1 MQLEMRNKSDAA
13 PSLPGEAQVP
23 AVQPAQWTLAT
34 KIAFRFGFVY
44 FALFNL
50 ELFLHLLPFPPFTQF
65 SWLWDFTRGKTV
77 VWVSKHVLH
86 LTHDFSTDYLN
97 SLVGS
102 KDTTYYHVQAL
113 CYLAIAAVATL
124 TWSLWD
130 RKRREYVWLHRW
142 FLLGLRITL
151 AAALIPYGAVKLFP
165 AQFPPPTL
173 SQFLDTYGNS
183 TPRQLLWISMG
194 VAPIYSFFGGLME
207 VIPGVL
213 LMVPPLVTLGALLST
228 AAMSNVLMLNFGYD
242 VEAKLF
248 VINLFLMGIV
258 ILLPDMARLADFF
271 VLNRGTPAVAEKP
284 LFRRKSLNRAAIV
297 LQIAFGVVLL
307 SYNVYRSHQVAS
319 QFAAAR
325 KTPLSGIWDVD
336 EFQIN
341 GEARP
346 PLATNAHRWQR
357 MIVNYNDQ
365 VVVQVMTGATS
376 FLFLRF
382 DTRIKSLVLTQ
393 SGNPDWIAELTY
405 DDSRPGLLVL
415 SGKMGGL
422 PVLIRFH
429 REDESKFPLN
439 DRSVHWISD
448 AVK

>member
-1 MQLEMRNKSDAA
+1 MQLEMRNKSGTG
-13 PSLPGEAQVP
+13 PSLPSEAQVP
-23 AVQPAQWTLAT
+23 AVQPAQWTLPT

-65 SWLWDFTRGKTV
+65 SWLWDLARGKTV

-86 LTHDFSTDYLN
+86 LTHDFATDYLN
-97 SLVGS
+97 SLSGS
-102 KDTTYYHVQAL
+102 KDTTYYYVQAL
-113 CYLAIAAVATL
+113 CYLIIAAVATL
-124 TWSLWD
+124 VWSLWD
-130 RKRREYVWLHRW
+130 QKRPEYAWLHRW

-165 AQFPPPTL
+165 AQFPPPAL
-173 SQFLDTYGNS
+173 SQFLDTYGSS

-194 VAPIYSFFGGLME
+194 VSPIYSFFGGLME
-207 VIPGVL
+207 AVPGVL

-258 ILLPDMARLADFF
+258 ILLPDLARLADFF
-271 VLNRGTPAVAEKP
+271 VLNRGTSAVAEKP
-284 LFRRKSLNRAAIV
+284 LFRRKSLNRAALV

-307 SYNVYRSHQVAS
+307 SYNVYRSHQAAS
-319 QFAAAR
+319 QLAAAR
-325 KTPLSGIWDVD
+325 KAPLSGIWDVD

-357 MIVNYNDQ
+357 MIIDYADQ
-365 VVVQVMTGATS
+365 VEVQVMTGATS
-376 FLFLRF
+376 SLFLRS
-382 DTRIKSLVLTQ
+382 DPRVKSLVLTQ
-393 SGNPDWIAELTY
+393 PGNPNWIAELTY
-405 DDSRPGLLVL
+405 DDSRPGFLVL

-422 PVLIRFH
+422 PVLLRLH
-429 REDESKFPLN
+429 REDESSFP
-439 DRSVHWISD
+439 
-448 AVK
+448 